1 MFQIIYR
8 ECFSGFAVSRVKR
21 DRDFTKNV
29 GYFRNEYQIQ
39 YIIDGERYYFES
51 GIRCV
56 KMAAGSVAF
65 IDKRRIP
72 KLNIIGGRYHDQILI
87 EIKEA
92 EFAPICQ
99 AVGIDMEWVFSQR
112 CGVFQTGKCEE
123 IRDVFE
129 KIEKTITDW
138 GTEQRELRLR
148 MLILNLLVCSSQL
161 EKFREKNFHSASM
174 QGSLEKQ
181 KRVCMIADYLAG
193 HYEEHENVDEL
204 AGRFYMSRSYL
215 CRIFKEVTN
224 FTVSEYVNLFRI
236 AASREYLLN
245 REMTMTE
252 IANCLGFNSLTYF
265 ERVFKQLMSVTP
277 GEYRKQYLGA
287 RGKRRD

>member
-72 KLNIIGGRYHDQILI
+72 KLNIIGGRYHDRILI

-99 AVGIDMEWVFSQR
+99 AVGIDMERVFSQR

-129 KIEKTITDW
+129 KRKDIDESM
-138 GTEQRELRLR
+138 GGGSFCYHQLC
-148 MLILNLLVCSSQL
+148 LV
-161 EKFREKNFHSASM
+161 
-174 QGSLEKQ
+174 
-181 KRVCMIADYLAG
+181 
-193 HYEEHENVDEL
+193 
-204 AGRFYMSRSYL
+204 
-215 CRIFKEVTN
+215 
-224 FTVSEYVNLFRI
+224 
-236 AASREYLLN
+236 
-245 REMTMTE
+245 
-252 IANCLGFNSLTYF
+252 
-265 ERVFKQLMSVTP
+265 
-277 GEYRKQYLGA
+277 
-287 RGKRRD
+287 GKRLPVHQDGVRPFTYRF

>member
-72 KLNIIGGRYHDQILI
+72 KLNIIGGRYHDRILI

-99 AVGIDMEWVFSQR
+99 AVGIDMERVFSQR

-129 KIEKTITDW
+129 KIEKTITDR

-174 QGSLEKQ
+174 QVFGKAEKGMYDCGLSCRSL
-181 KRVCMIADYLAG
+181 
-193 HYEEHENVDEL
+193 
-204 AGRFYMSRSYL
+204 
-215 CRIFKEVTN
+215 
-224 FTVSEYVNLFRI
+224 
-236 AASREYLLN
+236 
-245 REMTMTE
+245 
-252 IANCLGFNSLTYF
+252 
-265 ERVFKQLMSVTP
+265 
-277 GEYRKQYLGA
+277 
-287 RGKRRD
+287 

>member
-72 KLNIIGGRYHDQILI
+72 KLNIIGGRYHDRILI

-99 AVGIDMEWVFSQR
+99 AVGIDMERVFSQR
-112 CGVFQTGKCEE
+112 CGVFRQENVRRFVMFLKN
-123 IRDVFE
+123 R
-129 KIEKTITDW
+129 KTITDR

-161 EKFREKNFHSASM
+161 ENSEK
-174 QGSLEKQ
+174 
-181 KRVCMIADYLAG
+181 
-193 HYEEHENVDEL
+193 
-204 AGRFYMSRSYL
+204 
-215 CRIFKEVTN
+215 RIFTQRQCRGLWK
-224 FTVSEYVNLFRI
+224 SRKGYV
-236 AASREYLLN
+236 
-245 REMTMTE
+245 
-252 IANCLGFNSLTYF
+252 
-265 ERVFKQLMSVTP
+265 
-277 GEYRKQYLGA
+277 
-287 RGKRRD
+287 

>member
-72 KLNIIGGRYHDQILI
+72 KLNIIGGRYHDRILI

-99 AVGIDMEWVFSQR
+99 AVGMERVFSQR

-129 KIEKTITDW
+129 KIEKTITDR

-252 IANCLGFNSLTYF
+252 IANRLGFKEGLSSG
-265 ERVFKQLMSVTP
+265 RV
-277 GEYRKQYLGA
+277 A
-287 RGKRRD
+287 D

>member
-72 KLNIIGGRYHDQILI
+72 KLNIIGGRYHDRILI

-99 AVGIDMEWVFSQR
+99 AVGIDMERVFSQR

-129 KIEKTITDW
+129 KIEK
-138 GTEQRELRLR
+138 RLR
-148 MLILNLLVCSSQL
+148 IG
-161 EKFREKNFHSASM
+161 E
-174 QGSLEKQ
+174 
-181 KRVCMIADYLAG
+181 
-193 HYEEHENVDEL
+193 
-204 AGRFYMSRSYL
+204 
-215 CRIFKEVTN
+215 
-224 FTVSEYVNLFRI
+224 
-236 AASREYLLN
+236 LN
-245 REMTMTE
+245 RE
-252 IANCLGFNSLTYF
+252 N
-265 ERVFKQLMSVTP
+265 
-277 GEYRKQYLGA
+277 
-287 RGKRRD
+287 

>member
-72 KLNIIGGRYHDQILI
+72 KLNIIGGRYHDRILI

-99 AVGIDMEWVFSQR
+99 AVGIDMERVFSQR

-129 KIEKTITDW
+129 KIEKT
-138 GTEQRELRLR
+138 
-148 MLILNLLVCSSQL
+148 
-161 EKFREKNFHSASM
+161 NFHSASM

-252 IANCLGFNSLTYF
+252 IANRLGFNSLTYF